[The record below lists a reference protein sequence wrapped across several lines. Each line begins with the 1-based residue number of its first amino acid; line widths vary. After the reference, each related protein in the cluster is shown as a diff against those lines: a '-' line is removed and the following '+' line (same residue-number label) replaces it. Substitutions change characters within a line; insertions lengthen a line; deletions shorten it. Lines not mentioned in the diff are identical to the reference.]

1 MNKFLTVLFLC
12 MFVPAAAVS
21 AAQLAVIVNKQ
32 NSTTRLSYSELA
44 LILKQDKQYWE
55 GGKKVF
61 LVLQET
67 GSVEKNILLK
77 KIYKMTDEDLKKFW
91 LGKLFRGEISAFPK
105 TLGSGEAVKRFVSQV
120 PNAIG
125 FVEVS
130 ALDSSVKTIS
140 LDGKAPGERGY
151 PLSD

>member
-1 MNKFLTVLFLC
+1 MNKFLPVLFLW
-12 MFVPAAAVS
+12 MFVHAATVS

-32 NSTTRLSYSELA
+32 NSTTQLSSSELT

-77 KIYKMTDEDLKKFW
+77 RVYKMSDEDLKKFW
-91 LGKLFRGEISAFPK
+91 LGKLFRGEISVFPK
-105 TLGSGEAVKRFVSQV
+105 TVGSGEAVKRFVSQV

-130 ALDSSVKTIS
+130 ALDSSVKT
-140 LDGKAPGERGY
+140 
-151 PLSD
+151 